1 LFEKAICPQRMCV
14 ISCKQG
20 WWSRRY
26 LGFNKRG
33 GKEEMKKTPGQKMLL
48 LEDEINL
55 NQKCVHSYNFF

>member
-1 LFEKAICPQRMCV
+1 MCV